1 MNFPARSALRLYS
14 VMPCAST
21 RIVPPSFALDAVL
34 TSAVEPSLLA
44 GALAGWLVDPEL
56 LLELLE
62 LLPQPPSTAAAANT
76 GMRNF
81 VDVGTVLL
89 LCREPVLAGGSLWL
103 FKLRDAASD
112 GFLPSQLQSGT
123 REPSSQPVDAAR
135 EVATIAR

>member
-103 FKLRDAASD
+103 FKLRDAAGD
-112 GFLPSQLQSGT
+112 GSFPPSCNRAPASPAPN
-123 REPSSQPVDAAR
+123 R
-135 EVATIAR
+135 